1 MINAVRTSNF
11 TKGATKTV
19 ITAAGMTG
27 TTIGAYHAMNLVS
40 EATDNAILGFAARIT
55 TILVGALVV
64 NKINNSVDKAFDVK
78 ALPTS
83 QPLIFEAAPDVA
95 AHVGVVPDIFG
106 FDLGDGEEG
115 VI

>member
-1 MINAVRTSNF
+1 MKPIVRQSSNF
-11 TKGATKTV
+11 TRGATETV

-27 TTIGAYHAMNLVS
+27 TAIGAYHVKNIVS
-40 EATDNAILGFAARIT
+40 DVTDNAILGFAAGIT

-64 NKINNSVDKAFDVK
+64 NKINNSVDKVFDVK
-78 ALPTS
+78 ALS
-83 QPLIFEAAPDVA
+83 ASSPLVFEAAPNVA
-95 AHVGVVPDIFG
+95 AHVVPDIFG